1 MQKEM
6 SNKKFKD
13 TRVGKFL
20 KEKAPGIVDQVG
32 NVLPEKGVL
41 GIVKNLIDKDPT
53 LPPQD
58 KETAMAL
65 LQQDNI
71 EMQEVTKRWTS
82 DMESDSWLSKN
93 TRPLARIFLTIV
105 TTLIIIVDSTGLNFE
120 VKHSWVMLLETLLV
134 TVYVAYFGSRGAEKF
149 KSISKK

>member
-1 MQKEM
+1 M

-13 TRVGKFL
+13 TKVGKFL
-20 KEKAPGIVDQVG
+20 KEKAPGILDQVG
-32 NVLPEKGVL
+32 DVLPDKGVL
-41 GIVKNLIDKDPT
+41 GIIKNLIDKDET
-53 LPPQD
+53 MLPQD

-65 LQQDNI
+65 LNQETI

-82 DMESDSWLSKN
+82 DMNSDSWLSKN
-93 TRPLARIFLTIV
+93 TRPLALIFLTIA
-105 TTLIIIVDSTGLNFE
+105 TTLMIIVDSTGLNFE

>member
-20 KEKAPGIVDQVG
+20 KEKAPGILDQVG
-32 NVLPEKGVL
+32 NVLPDKGVL
-41 GIVKNLIDKDPT
+41 GIVKNLIDKDPA
-53 LPPQD
+53 LPLQD

-93 TRPLARIFLTIV
+93 TRPLALMFLTIV

>member
-1 MQKEM
+1 M

-13 TRVGKFL
+13 TKVGKFL
-20 KEKAPGIVDQVG
+20 KEKAPGILDQVG
-32 NVLPEKGVL
+32 DVLPDKGVL
-41 GIVKNLIDKDPT
+41 GIIKNLIDKDEKM
-53 LPPQD
+53 LPQD

-65 LQQDNI
+65 LNQETI

-82 DMESDSWLSKN
+82 DMNSDSWLSKN
-93 TRPLARIFLTIV
+93 TRPLALIFLTIA
-105 TTLIIIVDSTGLNFE
+105 TTLMIIVDSTGLNFE

>member
-20 KEKAPGIVDQVG
+20 KEKAPGILDQVG
-32 NVLPEKGVL
+32 NVLPDKGVL

-93 TRPLARIFLTIV
+93 TRPLALIFLTIV

-120 VKHSWVMLLETLLV
+120 VKHSWIMLLETLLV

>member
-1 MQKEM
+1 M

-13 TRVGKFL
+13 TKVGKFL
-20 KEKAPGIVDQVG
+20 KEKAPGILDQVG
-32 NVLPEKGVL
+32 DVLPDKGVL
-41 GIVKNLIDKDPT
+41 GIIKNLIDKDET
-53 LPPQD
+53 MLPQD

-65 LQQDNI
+65 LNQDTI

-82 DMESDSWLSKN
+82 DMNSDSWLSKN
-93 TRPLARIFLTIV
+93 TRPLALIFLTIA
-105 TTLIIIVDSTGLNFE
+105 TTLMIIVDSTGLNFE